1 MTRRLSAVLP
11 VVLSAAAALAGEV
24 VFDTPSDDRW
34 HYPFNFNPGRRG
46 TASCFGS
53 TADPNFT
60 TFNDRDGI
68 FLIAWRTDEDFC
80 GGLPPGAYDIQSVR
94 VTLTGAVCSICPLAD
109 WPIDLTVD
117 QWFNMDYPITDA
129 DPGQPLELFGVGFG
143 PEYSYTSWVET
154 SFYVGGDHE
163 VYTERDPFPFIFE
176 DGTGDLVHVED
187 SVKGQ
192 FTPTPWAIGAPVG
205 YAPGRQ
211 TAPFPVHFDANLALS
226 DGRVRRYFQEQLSA
240 GRVIVAVT
248 SLTVTS
254 EQAATGFPSFFT
266 KEGLSLNPQQAMAP
280 RLTIVLAASGN
291 PDGDSGQDKRDWG
304 ELAHCMAGPE
314 TPPDEGGMLTPA
326 ECLCVFD
333 FDEDGDVDLQDVG
346 RFQQQFSGGN

>member
-1 MTRRLSAVLP
+1 MSRVFVSL
-11 VVLSAAAALAGEV
+11 VVVMLGVSDARAGEI

-34 HYPFNFNPGRRG
+34 HYPFNFNPGQRG

-60 TFNDRDGI
+60 TFNDRDAI

-80 GGLPPGAYDIQSVR
+80 GGLPPGAYDILSVQ

-163 VYTERDPFPFIFE
+163 VYAERDPYPFVF
-176 DGTGDLVHVED
+176 DANGAKLHVED
-187 SVKGQ
+187 SVKDQ
-192 FTPTPWAIGAPVG
+192 FTPTPWSIGVPQG
-205 YAPGRQ
+205 YTPGSQ
-211 TAPFPVHFDANLALS
+211 SVPFPVQFDADLSLS
-226 DGRVRRYFQEQLSA
+226 DGRVLRYFQEQLSA
-240 GRVIVAVT
+240 GRVIVSVT
-248 SLTVTS
+248 SLTVTF
-254 EQAATGFPSFFT
+254 EQAVTGFPSFFT
-266 KEGLSLNPQQAMAP
+266 KEGLSLNPQQAKP
-280 RLTIVLAASGN
+280 PQLTIVLAASGN
-291 PDGDSGQDKRDWG
+291 PDGDSDRDKRDWR

-314 TPPDEGGMLTPA
+314 TPPNEGGMLTPA

-333 FDEDGDVDLQDVG
+333 FDEDGDVDLEDVS
-346 RFQQQFSGGN
+346 RFARRFNGGN